1 MGQPG
6 PQVRK
11 RHVRQVADPAI
22 TGEGHQVAQVTHVCP
37 LGVRGLTTLDNTMSG
52 EGLNVAV
59 GVFVHDLTLTKPG
72 AIGKDIGAGALRVL
86 AVSCRA
92 GWR

>member
-1 MGQPG
+1 
-6 PQVRK
+6 
-11 RHVRQVADPAI
+11 
-22 TGEGHQVAQVTHVCP
+22 
-37 LGVRGLTTLDNTMSG
+37 VRGLTTLDNTMSG

-72 AIGKDIGAGALRVL
+72 AIGKDIGTGAHRVL